1 MCTGTNSIE
10 FTTPP
15 VSATTMF
22 DFSPK
27 MIAVL
32 FRHHAMVNPPFKPTQ
47 MKEREIV
54 SG

>member
-1 MCTGTNSIE
+1 MCTGTNGIE

-15 VSATTMF
+15 VSATTTF
-22 DFSPK
+22 DFSHK

-54 SG
+54 TG